1 MAAIIRA
8 GKAQRSVHYESTAD
22 YGAVQIHFDG
32 DAGPDRGI
40 QRITFRKNGTTG
52 HVTVI
57 LLARRAYVRGDAF
70 TLMNFMGMS
79 KSKATKAA
87 GEWLVL
93 TPADSGYPTVS
104 AGITLSDNM
113 DELRPAGKL
122 ALVAPR
128 IIAGERVTGV
138 RGTTILRG
146 TKVVD
151 TVYARSVG
159 KALPVAEVAARGSQ
173 RMSAT
178 FDRWNERLTVSA
190 PKHFVPI
197 AGVPA

>member
-1 MAAIIRA
+1 M
-8 GKAQRSVHYESTAD
+8 
-22 YGAVQIHFDG
+22 
-32 DAGPDRGI
+32 
-40 QRITFRKNGTTG
+40 
-52 HVTVI
+52 
-57 LLARRAYVRGDAF
+57 
-70 TLMNFMGMS
+70 
-79 KSKATKAA
+79 
-87 GEWLVL
+87 

-159 KALPVAEVAARGSQ
+159 KALPVAEVATRGSQ

-178 FDRWNERLTVSA
+178 FDRWNERLSVSA